1 MNVGQMTND
10 VKCERKK
17 SKMESRASAD
27 GRSDGFTIKIP
38 SHRLVF
44 SSWSQSNDCYYI
56 LSEVHTGRGEAPIQQ
71 GAYTSWP
78 MRRLCAEPPDGH
90 KRFKVSCKPS

>member
-1 MNVGQMTND
+1 MNVGQMTKD
-10 VKCERKK
+10 VKCEHKK

-27 GRSDGFTIKIP
+27 GRSDGGRGEKMGFTIKIP

-56 LSEVHTGRGEAPIQQ
+56 LSEVHPGRGEAPIQQ
-71 GAYTSWP
+71 GA
-78 MRRLCAEPPDGH
+78 
-90 KRFKVSCKPS
+90 